1 MNTRWYLLLLNI
13 LFLTPNGLSLNK
25 KIETFSDFDTPE
37 KQSATLRGD
46 LSYGTHTPITIASQ
60 GTYYLTDAL
69 QASAGMPALIIQTDK
84 VTIDFGGNVI
94 AGDIQITNNRTMIVL
109 KNGTLT
115 GSIIATNVSRLSLQ
129 ALTILNAQTALA
141 ISGTAEKLLIENST
155 LSNYTTSGISIATVE
170 GAQILNCSF
179 IGTATGTGIE
189 VQAGNGLTVHA
200 CSFKDHNYG
209 IYLGS
214 ATALTEIHIDGCLIS
229 TSSLAG
235 ITLVNCASAEILNS
249 EISRLIDPYF
259 DGAGIDI
266 QSSSRV
272 LVSQC
277 FVSGFFRG
285 IRTQSG
291 SAGFTIQGCTIEGNI
306 RGICTA
312 SGVQGAIKECVLQNN
327 GSTKAY
333 GCGILDSTG
342 PSTKVWYVSNIAM
355 DNGDRPAATASR
367 YDTNYCTG
375 VDTPAA
381 TLSGIQPANGSSLG
395 GNTNAPFYQLIK
407 DQGGGGG
414 GSIVVLLGG
423 SIKGCIGNWDN
434 ITAALT

>member
-1 MNTRWYLLLLNI
+1 MIRQWYLLALNLLYI
-13 LFLTPNGLSLNK
+13 TPSIFCLHK
-25 KIETFSDFDTPE
+25 KIENFSDLDPIVN
-37 KQSATLRGD
+37 QDPLSRGD
-46 LSYGTHTPITIASQ
+46 LTYGAHTPITITSQ
-60 GTYYLTDAL
+60 GTYCLTGAL
-69 QASAGMPALIIQTDK
+69 QAAAGTPAIIIQADN
-84 VTIDFGGNVI
+84 VAIDLGGNVI
-94 AGDIQITNNRTMIVL
+94 AGDIQITNNRTRIIL
-109 KNGTLT
+109 KNGTLA
-115 GSIIATNVSRLSLQ
+115 GSINTTNVSLLSVQ
-129 ALTILNAQTALA
+129 ALTILNAQTSIA
-141 ISGTAEKLLIENST
+141 ISGTASKLLLENT
-155 LSNYTTSGISIATVE
+155 TCSNYASAGISIATIE
-170 GAQILNCSF
+170 SGQIVNCNF
-179 IGTATGTGIE
+179 VGNDAGTGIA
-189 VQAGNGLTVHA
+189 VQAGSGLTVHA
-200 CSFKDHNYG
+200 CSFKDHDYG

-214 ATALTEIHIDGCLIS
+214 ATALNEIQIDNCLIS

-235 ITLVNCASAEILNS
+235 ITLVNCASAEILNA
-249 EISRLIDPYF
+249 EISRRIDPYF

-266 QSSSRV
+266 QASSRV

-285 IRTQSG
+285 IRAQSG
-291 SAGFTIQGCTIEGNI
+291 TAGFTIQGCTIEGNI

-327 GSTKAY
+327 GSGKSY

-342 PSTKVWYVSNIAM
+342 PSTKVWYVSNMAM
-355 DNGDRPAATASR
+355 ANGDRPAATSSR

-381 TLSGIQPANGSSLG
+381 TLSGIQPVNGSSLG

-414 GSIVVLLGG
+414 GSIVVLVGG